1 MEFLLSSDSD
11 GTYKKEI
18 EEAIVQ
24 QLIDEEVSTKDTLIF
39 DDREKLRKLNEILW
53 YYKFISIFA
62 RIIMLKEKFILDMT
76 KLLNNL
82 IFKWN
87 FLFIFV
93 CLTFAFSKFIFTI
106 KLFIKQMYL
115 YTH

>member
-39 DDREKLRKLNEILW
+39 DDRDKLRKLNEK
-53 YYKFISIFA
+53 YYG
-62 RIIMLKEKFILDMT
+62 
-76 KLLNNL
+76 
-82 IFKWN
+82 
-87 FLFIFV
+87 
-93 CLTFAFSKFIFTI
+93 TI
-106 KLFIKQMYL
+106 NSFQSSQEL
-115 YTH
+115 

>member
-39 DDREKLRKLNEILW
+39 DDRDKLRKLIEK
-53 YYKFISIFA
+53 YYG
-62 RIIMLKEKFILDMT
+62 
-76 KLLNNL
+76 
-82 IFKWN
+82 
-87 FLFIFV
+87 
-93 CLTFAFSKFIFTI
+93 TI
-106 KLFIKQMYL
+106 N
-115 YTH
+115 

>member
-39 DDREKLRKLNEILW
+39 DDREKLRKLNEK
-53 YYKFISIFA
+53 YYGTINSFQSSQELE
-62 RIIMLKEKFILDMT
+62 MLKEKFILDMT
-76 KLLNNL
+76 KPLNNL
-82 IFKWN
+82 IFK
-87 FLFIFV
+87 
-93 CLTFAFSKFIFTI
+93 
-106 KLFIKQMYL
+106 
-115 YTH
+115 